1 VSRNET
7 IAQTVVANM
16 NKMKKLTLI
25 LLIGLLSFS
34 AQAQEDRK
42 IPDKFPTEFDSNFTF
57 PLGSK
62 IILELKKK
70 KNGKY
75 EYSVLSVDK
84 IEGYYSLES
93 DENLFEPKPKE
104 NTVEIFFMG
113 AFYNEGK
120 EDKDWK
126 TLLMMR
132 NNLKTPI
139 NYKADIKFYFKEEF
153 ENTSIVGAF
162 PNVKT
167 NEIWA
172 HKIDFITLYDF
183 VDLKM

>member
-1 VSRNET
+1 MR
-7 IAQTVVANM
+7 
-16 NKMKKLTLI
+16 KLTLI
-25 LLIGLLSFS
+25 LIIGLLSFNI
-34 AQAQEDRK
+34 QGQEKRK
-42 IPDKFPTEFDSNFTF
+42 IPDKFPTEFHSSFTF

-62 IILELKKK
+62 IMLELKERKD
-70 KNGKY
+70 GKY
-75 EYSVLSVDK
+75 EYRVLSVDK
-84 IEGYYSLES
+84 IEGYYSFES
-93 DENLFEPKPKE
+93 GENLFELKPNE
-104 NTVEIFFMG
+104 NTVEILFMG

-139 NYKADIKFYFKEEF
+139 NYKADIKYYFKEEF

-183 VDLKM
+183 VDLKME